1 MISTSAALTSIHA
14 LSAEDC
20 AAVTRWSN
28 CASFSLVAE
37 ACEAEGELKEEAAAG
52 ENCFAGSGTAISAM
66 AKSKQHFHTAFII
79 YVRSATYEMTPS
91 RPSQISRARFARQV
105 SPRTRYFALS
115 HRGPARGARCVG
127 RNYTR
132 RGRKSTC

>member
-37 ACEAEGELKEEAAAG
+37 ACEAEGELDEEEAAAG

-66 AKSKQHFHTAFII
+66 AKSKQHFHNAFII
-79 YVRSATYEMTPS
+79 YVHSAMYAMS
-91 RPSQISRARFARQV
+91 SSRAGLNQ
-105 SPRTRYFALS
+105 PRRVRTSGVAEDSILRLIAPWP
-115 HRGPARGARCVG
+115 G
-127 RNYTR
+127 
-132 RGRKSTC
+132 

>member
-37 ACEAEGELKEEAAAG
+37 ACEAEGELDEEEAAAG
-52 ENCFAGSGTAISAM
+52 ENCFAGSGTAISGM
-66 AKSKQHFHTAFII
+66 AKSKQHFHNAVII
-79 YVRSATYEMTPS
+79 YVRSATDDMSSSQAEPNRAGHVRTTVLDGESITPL
-91 RPSQISRARFARQV
+91 I
-105 SPRTRYFALS
+105 
-115 HRGPARGARCVG
+115 
-127 RNYTR
+127 
-132 RGRKSTC
+132 